1 MMKKLLLLL
10 VVTVLFLTIGCG
22 GEKKDVK
29 TSELTGN
36 AMVIAKGP
44 LTLPEDSNTE
54 AIGHNKEGISHY
66 NQGHYDVA
74 LKHFKMAS
82 SIASGVGEAHYN
94 EALSLDKLGRHG
106 DATNHFYAARK
117 KAHGNQAIL
126 KSGILN
132 AHAPMKR
139 EGS

>member
-22 GEKKDVK
+22 GENKNAK
-29 TSELTGN
+29 TSEPTGN
-36 AMVIAKGP
+36 AMIIAEGP

-54 AIGHNKEGISHY
+54 ASGHNKEGIFHY

-82 SIASGVGEAHYN
+82 SIAFGMGEVHYN
-94 EALSLDKLGRHG
+94 EALCLDKLGRHG
-106 DATNHFYAARK
+106 DATNLFYVARK
-117 KAHGNQAIL
+117 KAHGNEAIL

-132 AHAPMKR
+132 AHSPIKR

>member
-1 MMKKLLLLL
+1 MRKL
-10 VVTVLFLTIGCG
+10 VYVLAAFLFVFLSAPVFADEAALKFPMREG
-22 GEKKDVK
+22 
-29 TSELTGN
+29 SN
-36 AMVIAKGP
+36 A
-44 LTLPEDSNTE
+44 E
-54 AIGHNKEGISHY
+54 AQKHNAEGISHY

-74 LKHFKMAS
+74 LKHFQTAS
-82 SIASGVGEAHYN
+82 SIDSNVGEAHYN
-94 EALSLDKLGRHG
+94 QALCLDKLGRHG

-117 KAHGNQAIL
+117 YAHGNEAIL